1 MSASN
6 LKIRNVVKF
15 YWHINP
21 TFLNFLNKHYKS
33 PVVLADIDDYLKGIL
48 SQILASHKILT
59 ELEDKPDDLGI
70 IKKELSKIRGLLQVI
85 HNKLDEKK
93 YQTDHLV
100 TLSKLSG
107 YYIDTYDFTRE
118 IEILS
123 QIYFNDSNR
132 LKNLRLLIIYSLND
146 RKLIEKLQ
154 AILIR
159 L

>member
-1 MSASN
+1 MAN
-6 LKIRNVVKF
+6 
-15 YWHINP
+15 
-21 TFLNFLNKHYKS
+21 
-33 PVVLADIDDYLKGIL
+33 IDDYLKGIL

-123 QIYFNDSNR
+123 QVYFNDSNR
-132 LKNLRLLIIYSLND
+132 LKNLRMMIINSLND
-146 RKLIEKLQ
+146 KKMIEKLQ
-154 AILIR
+154 DMLIK